1 MSRLV
6 AALLMTLTVGF
17 IFCKVIDYF
26 DSRKEKR
33 LRESEMMRHAAMCPD
48 YVEKKS

>member
-1 MSRLV
+1 MSRL
-6 AALLMTLTVGF
+6 LLAITTTLIIGHVC
-17 IFCKVIDYF
+17 CKVIDYF